1 MDLQY
6 PEARIINDVILI
18 GPDLFAVDEDAKPAS
33 PIASVFPKHQAIV
46 TGRGI
51 HALQAEIMLDYL
63 RTTTS
68 QPLSQEM
75 EDEIFQEVVSLLVR
89 PPIVLIRSD
98 PFNMDKV
105 FVADELLQRLLPKE
119 HIEFTGLQLA
129 EVRKKLRRRGE
140 SWRITPPPH
149 SPEEIEHYI
158 EASLVR
164 VNTGATY
171 YFNASSGG
179 RFLTYQELMKIRP
192 LLEDDKVE
200 ALARL
205 EEIYELTQ
213 LVNNLGVHELSF
225 FLPAEKKL
233 DLGDLKILIDILTV
247 ASSEL
252 DARAVEYLF
261 DRFANKFAAA
271 AGPELL
277 VDSVG
282 QPAWRTT
289 MFCRLYDIN
298 EKEVE
303 EWTLGLSPE
312 FHLNVRWLPGVRIY
326 GELLFEPHAE
336 PRVRQLAM
344 HYWQMQPGM
353 VSINFG
359 RVESPLANRDR
370 SGEQREVYLVVLGLA
385 DGSEDIR
392 LIRMIKWD
400 VMHRLKTGKPLHW
413 AIAETIQYRDYI
425 LDRQRAAAE
434 LKIPNL
440 PYSEIRLEE
449 EIPALGQIP
458 VFFFDRAYVRGVV
471 SDKIPVGRYAQPRFM
486 EKLGGLLG
494 ISAAASLILGRAC
507 PRSGHVFFDDG
518 DEVII
523 MNGEGLPERLII
535 ADITGSFTD
544 WTTPVS
550 ELLPHCLWHLA
561 RHLER
566 AKSGGIRSSE
576 LKAAVAA
583 FADRLLGEI
592 ERMQLILNQ
601 PDSSLWSLFNDRTNE
616 PGGIRYRWE
625 AILQRLSTTVT
636 EDLQA
641 IMASSGHLAGL
652 L

>member
-6 PEARIINDVILI
+6 PEARIINDVVII
-18 GPDLFAVDEDAKPAS
+18 GPDLFALGDDAKPAS
-33 PIASVFPKHQAIV
+33 PIASVFPKHRAIV

-51 HALQAEIMLDYL
+51 HALQAEIMLDFL
-63 RTTTS
+63 RCTCS
-68 QPLSQEM
+68 QTVTHEM
-75 EDEIFQEVVSLLVR
+75 EEEIFQEVVSLLIR
-89 PPIVLIRSD
+89 PPVVLIRSD
-98 PFNMDKV
+98 PCDMEKV
-105 FVADELLQRLLPKE
+105 FSADELLQRLLPKE
-119 HIEFTGLQLA
+119 CIEFTGLQLA

-140 SWRITPPPH
+140 SWRISPPPH

-158 EASLVR
+158 ESSQVR
-164 VNTGATY
+164 VNTGTTY
-171 YFNASSGG
+171 YFNASTGG
-179 RFLTYQELMKIRP
+179 RFLTYQEFMNIRP
-192 LLEDDKVE
+192 LLETDKDE

-205 EEIYELTQ
+205 EEIFQLTQ
-213 LVNNLGVHELSF
+213 MVNNLSVRELSF
-225 FLPAEKKL
+225 FLPADKTL
-233 DLGDLKILIDILTV
+233 DLSDLKILIDILTV
-247 ASSEL
+247 VSSEL
-252 DARAVEYLF
+252 DAKTAEYLF
-261 DRFANKFAAA
+261 DRFANRFAAV

-277 VDSVG
+277 VDSVS

-312 FHLNVRWLPGVRIY
+312 FHLNVRWLPGVRIC
-326 GELLFEPHAE
+326 GELLYESQADT
-336 PRVRQLAM
+336 RIRQLTM
-344 HYWQMQPGM
+344 HYWQIQPGM

-359 RVESPLANRDR
+359 RVESSQANRDR

-385 DGSEDIR
+385 DGCEDIR

-425 LDRQRAAAE
+425 LDRLRAAAE

-449 EIPALGQIP
+449 EIPALGKIP
-458 VFFFDRAYVRGVV
+458 VFFFDRQYVQGIV
-471 SDKIPVGRYAQPRFM
+471 SDKIPTGRYAQPGFM
-486 EKLGGLLG
+486 VKLGEMLG
-494 ISAAASLILGRAC
+494 IAAAASLILGRAC

-518 DEVII
+518 DEVIVL
-523 MNGEGLPERLII
+523 NAEGLPDRLII

-544 WTTPVS
+544 WTTPVN

-566 AKSGGIRSSE
+566 ARSGGISSSE
-576 LKAAVAA
+576 LRAAMDA
-583 FADRLLGEI
+583 FAGHLCAEI
-592 ERMQLILNQ
+592 ERMQFILNQ
-601 PDSSLWSLFNDRTNE
+601 PDSPLRSLFSDRSTE

-625 AILQRLSTTVT
+625 AILHRLSTTVIQ
-636 EDLQA
+636 DLHA
-641 IMASSGHLAGL
+641 IIAFSNHLATFL
-652 L
+652 